1 MIKVGRAINGI
12 GLNGREWLLNE
23 DNSLMEFKD
32 KAEAIEFLRDAGI
45 ELTDEEMEDTFAFE
59 EIEE

>member
-23 DNSLMEFKD
+23 DNSLMKFKD
-32 KAEAIEFLRDAGI
+32 KEEAKKFLRDAGVD
-45 ELTDEEMEDTFAFE
+45 LTDEEMEDTLAFE

>member
-32 KAEAIEFLRDAGI
+32 KEEAKKFLRDAGVD
-45 ELTDEEMEDTFAFE
+45 LTDEEMEDTLAFE

>member
-32 KAEAIEFLRDAGI
+32 KAEAIELISIR
-45 ELTDEEMEDTFAFE
+45 EEV
-59 EIEE
+59 EIYGNN

>member
-23 DNSLMEFKD
+23 DNSLMEFNNKE
-32 KAEAIEFLRDAGI
+32 EAKEFLRDAGVD
-45 ELTDEEMEDTFAFE
+45 LTDEEMEDTLAFE